1 MFAHYARQAIYNRKE
16 EIIGYE
22 LLCRSSVLNK
32 APAVNGDR
40 ATMELLHRLLQ
51 TGGIEQATDGKL
63 AFVNYTRN
71 LLLGKIPLITPND
84 TGVVE
89 ILEDVRPE
97 RLVVEACRKLSERGY
112 VIALDDFIYRR
123 ELEPLILLADIIKI
137 DFHREARH
145 IIERDVKRLAGYP
158 AKLLAE
164 KVETESEL
172 RIAFDLG
179 FIYFQGHFFSQAES
193 FSPQVPQ
200 GRLQLPC
207 YRRGGGRLSAQNRWR
222 VR

>member
-1 MFAHYARQAIYNRKE
+1 MFASFARQAIYDQKE

-22 LLCRSSVLNK
+22 LLYRSSMLNK
-32 APAVNGDR
+32 YPPVNGDR
-40 ATMELLHRLLQ
+40 ATMELLHRLFQ
-51 TGGIEQATDGKL
+51 TGSIEHATNGKL

-71 LLLGKIPLITPND
+71 LLLGKIPLTTPHN

-97 RLVVEACRKLSERGY
+97 RLIVEACRNLSEKGY
-112 VIALDDFIYRR
+112 VIVLDDFIYRR

-137 DFHREARH
+137 DFRH
-145 IIERDVKRLAGYP
+145 ESPRKIERDVKRLENYP

-172 RIAFDLG
+172 NIALDLG
-179 FIYFQGHFFSQAES
+179 FNYFQGHFFSQAETIS
-193 FSPQVPQ
+193 RPDPAGPSKILLHERMEAV
-200 GRLQLPC
+200 RA
-207 YRRGGGRLSAQNRWR
+207 AQIE
-222 VR
+222 

>member
-1 MFAHYARQAIYNRKE
+1 MFASIARQAIYNRKE

-22 LLCRSSVLNK
+22 LLYRSSILNRC
-32 APAVNGDR
+32 PAVNGDR
-40 ATMELLHRLLQ
+40 ATMALLHRLLQ
-51 TGGIEQATDGKL
+51 TGSIEHATNGKL

-71 LLLGKIPLITPND
+71 LLLEKIPLTTPHD

-97 RLVVEACRKLSERGY
+97 RLWWKPVKTTEKGY
-112 VIALDDFIYRR
+112 VIVLDDFIYRR

-137 DFHREARH
+137 DFHCESPH
-145 IIERDVKRLAGYP
+145 KIEMDVKRLASYP

-172 RIAFDLG
+172 NIALGLG
-179 FIYFQGHFFSQAES
+179 FIYFQGHFFSQAEPFTRTGS
-193 FSPQVPQ
+193 AGPSQTPRREKAEA
-200 GRLQLPC
+200 GRLAKI
-207 YRRGGGRLSAQNRWR
+207 G
-222 VR
+222 

>member
-1 MFAHYARQAIYNRKE
+1 MFVPFARQAIYNRKE

-22 LLCRSSVLNK
+22 LLYRSSILNR

-40 ATMELLHRLLQ
+40 ATMELLHRLLR
-51 TGGIEQATDGKL
+51 TGGIAQAADGKL

-71 LLLGKIPLITPND
+71 LLLGKIPLTTPHD
-84 TGVVE
+84 TGVIE

-97 RLVVEACRKLSERGY
+97 RLVVEACRKLSEQGY

-137 DFHREARH
+137 DFRRESRYK
-145 IIERDVKRLAGYP
+145 IERDVQRLAKYP

-164 KVETESEL
+164 KVETEFEL
-172 RIAFDLG
+172 HIALDLG
-179 FIYFQGHFFSQAES
+179 FTYFQGHFFSQAEP
-193 FSPQVPQ
+193 FTPCVQQ
-200 GRLQLPC
+200 RLLQFPYLP
-207 YRRGGGRLSAQNRWR
+207 GGRRPTARPK
-222 VR
+222 

>member
-1 MFAHYARQAIYNRKE
+1 MFASIARQAIYNRKE

-22 LLCRSSVLNK
+22 LLYRSSILNK
-32 APAVNGDR
+32 CPAVNGDR
-40 ATMELLHRLLQ
+40 ATMALLHRLLQ
-51 TGGIEQATDGKL
+51 TGSIEHATNGKL

-71 LLLGKIPLITPND
+71 LLLGKIPLTTPHD

-97 RLVVEACRKLSERGY
+97 RLVVEACRKLSEKGY
-112 VIALDDFIYRR
+112 VIVLDDFIYRR

-137 DFHREARH
+137 DFHRESPH
-145 IIERDVKRLAGYP
+145 KIERDVKRLASYP

-172 RIAFDLG
+172 NIALGLG
-179 FIYFQGHFFSQAES
+179 FIYFQGHFFSQAEPLS
-193 FSPQVPQ
+193 RTGSAGPSQTPRREKAEA
-200 GRLQLPC
+200 GRLAKI
-207 YRRGGGRLSAQNRWR
+207 G
-222 VR
+222 

>member
-1 MFAHYARQAIYNRKE
+1 MFAPFARQAIYNRKE
-16 EIIGYE
+16 QIIGYE
-22 LLCRSSVLNK
+22 MLYRPSILNK

-51 TGGIEQATDGKL
+51 TGGIEQAADGKL

-71 LLLGKIPLITPND
+71 LLLGKIPLTTPND

-97 RLVVEACRKLSERGY
+97 RLVVDACRKLSEKGY

-137 DFHREARH
+137 DFNRETRH
-145 IIERDVKRLAGYP
+145 NIEKDVKKLEGYP

-172 RIAFDLG
+172 HLALDLG
-179 FIYFQGHFFSQAES
+179 FIYFQGYFFSQAETL
-193 FSPQVPQ
+193 SPHVQQ
-200 GRLQLPC
+200 GRLQLPRFRGE
-207 YRRGGGRLSAQNRWR
+207 RRPTARPK
-222 VR
+222 